1 MRVVDKAIKTDVL
14 VVGGGGAAAKA
25 ALEANKA
32 GADVLMLVKG
42 EFGKSGTTVYEM
54 AEKAGFNAVD
64 GCGDSEDSLEV
75 HYNDIMEAARGLAN
89 KRLAKIVAEE
99 APIAL
104 KELEEIGVKF
114 EKDNDRHYTR
124 LGCFTSKKRTHSI
137 KNHGIPIVRSLQREI
152 NKLDIK
158 VKSNTRVVSLLVDKG
173 TCFGAIG
180 VDKEGNVFTIIAKAT
195 ILATGGAGNLY
206 KYNLNPSDITGDGF
220 ALAYRAGAELINM
233 EFIQFGLATISPT
246 YTLIDKWPWQFFHP
260 RIYNREGEEFL
271 DRYLPENIS
280 FQESIQGKAEH
291 FPFSTI
297 DNSKYID
304 IGIEKEIMLG
314 RGTEKRGVYM
324 SLGVISDDQLEKV
337 PMWPF
342 KYSWFLSKGI
352 DLKNDVLEIGHFA
365 HAFNGGVNINEN
377 ASSTIDSLYA
387 IGETAG
393 GYCGADRLGGDMLA
407 ICQIFGK
414 RAGRNAAIRSKD
426 KTDWYWYKKDIKG
439 IIERNL
445 ERIKRIYNK
454 KGSINPITIKRR
466 IQETMYNNASIIRSK
481 DLLEKALN
489 ELKVIHQVFEKDTNV
504 ENIQEFFVALDVE
517 NLIELAGIITNS
529 ALLRKESR
537 GSHYREDYPREKEN
551 FSYPIVTKLVL
562 GKRQSFFEKKVF
574 EK

>member
-1 MRVVDKAIKTDVL
+1 MRIVDKAIKTDVL

-25 ALEANKA
+25 ALKANKS

-42 EFGKSGTTVYEM
+42 EFGKCGATVYKIS
-54 AEKAGFNAVD
+54 EKAGFNAVD
-64 GCGDSEDSLEV
+64 GCGDSGDSFEV
-75 HYNDIMEAARGLAN
+75 HYNDIMEAARSLAN
-89 KRLAKIVAEE
+89 KRLARIVAEE

-104 KELEEIGVKF
+104 KELEEIGMKF
-114 EKDNDRHYTR
+114 EKDNDKHYTR
-124 LGCFTSKKRTHSI
+124 LGCFASRKRTHSMQ
-137 KNHGIPIVRSLQREI
+137 NHGIQIVRSLQREI

-158 VKSNTRVVSLLVDKG
+158 VKSNIRVVSLLVDKG
-173 TCFGAIG
+173 SCFGAIG
-180 VDKEGNVFTIIAKAT
+180 VDKEGNVFSILAKAT
-195 ILATGGAGNLY
+195 ILATGGGGDLY
-206 KYNLNPSDITGDGF
+206 KYNLNPPDITGDGF
-220 ALAYRAGAELINM
+220 ILAYRAGAELINM

-260 RIYNREGEEFL
+260 RIYNRERKEFL
-271 DRYLPENIS
+271 DSYLPENIS
-280 FQESIQGKAEH
+280 LQDCIQGKAEH

-337 PMWPF
+337 PMWPW

-352 DLKNDVLEIGHFA
+352 DLKNDILEVGHFA

-377 ASSTIDSLYA
+377 ACSAIDSLYA

-393 GYCGADRLGGDMLA
+393 GYCGANRLGGDMLA
-407 ICQIFGK
+407 VCQIFGK
-414 RAGRNAAIRSKD
+414 RAGKNAAVRVKD
-426 KTDWYWYKKDIKG
+426 RTDWYRHKKDIKD

-445 ERIKRIYNK
+445 ESIKKIYNK

-466 IQETMYNNASIIRSK
+466 IQEVMHNNVSIIRSK
-481 DLLEKALN
+481 DLLEKALK
-489 ELKVIHQVFEKDTNV
+489 ELKIIRQVFEKDANV
-504 ENIQEFFVALDVE
+504 ENIQEFFLALDVE
-517 NLIELAGIITNS
+517 NLIELADIITNS

-537 GSHYREDYPREKEN
+537 GSHYREDYPCEKEN
-551 FSYPIVTKLVL
+551 LSYPIVTKLVL
-562 GKRQSFFEKKVF
+562 GERQSFFDKRIFDK
-574 EK
+574 